1 MKKCTHFYKAGDSRA
16 LFHLSPWT
24 PKNKSTLPFFG
35 GGGGRDKGRRERG
48 LTSLGSGAELNT
60 LTSEVR
66 L

>member
-1 MKKCTHFYKAGDSRA
+1 MYTFFQGRRWQGTIPPQSVDPKEQKHPA
-16 LFHLSPWT
+16 LFW
-24 PKNKSTLPFFG
+24 